1 MWAHGGGARG
11 SDLGASFAA
20 LGEAQKGSR
29 GVSLYSRYINRPSGR
44 LLAAAADVVGLTPN
58 QVTLLSAAFTVAGAA
73 LLALARPSVTQSVL
87 VWLCLAL
94 GFALD
99 SADGQLARI
108 RGGGTPAGQWL
119 DHVVDAGKMVLVHL
133 AVLVRL
139 YRYTPMNDAGL
150 LVPMAFALV
159 STLVFTGGTLVPLV
173 RRGGHEA
180 APRPDS
186 TIAAIGLLP
195 ADYGV
200 FCLVFLL
207 GWHEHLFFVGYSLLL
222 AVNVVLMCL
231 LLGKWFRELSRT

>member
-1 MWAHGGGARG
+1 MWAHGSGARG

-29 GVSLYSRYINRPSGR
+29 GVSLYSRYVNRPAGR
-44 LLAAAADVVGLTPN
+44 VLAAAADVVGLTPN
-58 QVTLLSAAFTVAGAA
+58 QVT
-73 LLALARPSVTQSVL
+73 
-87 VWLCLAL
+87 
-94 GFALD
+94 
-99 SADGQLARI
+99 RI

-173 RRGGHEA
+173 RRGRHEA
-180 APRPDS
+180 GPRPDS

-200 FCLVFLL
+200 LCLVFLL

-231 LLGKWFRELSRT
+231 LLG